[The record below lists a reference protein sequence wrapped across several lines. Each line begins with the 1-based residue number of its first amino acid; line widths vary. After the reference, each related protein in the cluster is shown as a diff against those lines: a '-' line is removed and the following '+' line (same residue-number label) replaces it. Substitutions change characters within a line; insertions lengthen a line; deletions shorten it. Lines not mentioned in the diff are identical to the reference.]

1 MINPH
6 AFAILTSFSKVPIL
20 EVKKMG
26 FSEKVSV
33 DHQHVHTD
41 LHLRSFVYQ
50 FQHPVNQKDF
60 EDFLRS
66 LPDTI
71 YRIKGYVK
79 FSETSYPFLFQ
90 YSYGMPLYMKEYMN
104 MPLNLVFIGEQI
116 NWNHNHETTERTRRK
131 VSQFISYLRYE

>member
-1 MINPH
+1 MIKQSLSMEISMINPH

-26 FSEKVSV
+26 FSEKISV

-50 FQHPVNQKDF
+50 FQHSVNQKDF

-79 FSETSYPFLFQ
+79 FSRDLLS
-90 YSYGMPLYMKEYMN
+90 
-104 MPLNLVFIGEQI
+104 I
-116 NWNHNHETTERTRRK
+116 
-131 VSQFISYLRYE
+131 FISIFLWDASIYEGIHEYATQFGFYWRTY